1 MKPLSE
7 SEKTN
12 PNKANFKIGKM
23 NLSAVLTKDYV
34 KKRDFRPEK
43 TKPKQ
48 TQLAGCPK

>member
-1 MKPLSE
+1 MKPPSE

-23 NLSAVLTKDYV
+23 NLSIAVTMAYEN
-34 KKRDFRPEK
+34 KRDFRPEK